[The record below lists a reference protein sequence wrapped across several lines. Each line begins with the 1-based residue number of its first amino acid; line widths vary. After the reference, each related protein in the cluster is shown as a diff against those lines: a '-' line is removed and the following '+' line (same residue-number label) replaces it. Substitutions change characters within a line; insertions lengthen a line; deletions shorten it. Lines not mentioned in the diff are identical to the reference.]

1 MSTADPYAATETE
14 TTQGKV
20 YTVTGQDWDSVVTGI
35 AEDHDDK
42 VVVNMGP
49 QHPSTHGVLRL
60 ILELEGETVT
70 EARCGV
76 GYLHTGIEKNMEFR
90 SWTQGVTFCTRM
102 DYLSPFYNEA
112 TYVLGVERLLD
123 IEEDVPEKAQ
133 VMRVLLM
140 ELNRISSHLVAIA
153 TGGMEIGALTVMT
166 IGFRER
172 ELVLDLFE
180 LITGLRMNHAFIR
193 PGGVAQ
199 DMPAGALD
207 EIRDFVALMKKRLPE
222 YADLCNANPIFK
234 ARLVDVGHLDLAGCL
249 ALGLTGPVL
258 RSTGYPWDLR
268 KTQPY
273 SGYEDYDFD
282 VCTWDTADSYGRFRI
297 RLNEMWESLRIVEQC
312 VERLAG
318 LEGAPVMVADKKIA
332 WPSQLAIGSDG
343 MGNSLDHIKHIM
355 GESMEALIHHFKLV
369 TEGFRVPAGQAYVP
383 VESPRGE
390 LGAHVVSDGGTRP
403 YRAHF
408 RDPSF
413 TNLQATS
420 VMSEGGMVAD
430 VIVAIASHRPR
441 DGRRRPVSRSTEA
454 PAGRSD
460 AASSRRSRRATRT
473 SAPACCRCC
482 TWCRA
487 SPARSPPRASRLVR
501 RSWRSRAAEVSG
513 VATFY
518 TMYKRRPVGDY
529 HVGVCTNTLCA
540 IMGGDLIFER
550 LKDHLDVG
558 NDETTE
564 DGQGHPRARRVQRR
578 LRLRPGDDGQL
589 GVHGQPD
596 PRVRGAG
603 GRRPARRQ
611 GGPLDPRAEDRH
623 LARGRAGARRLPRRP
638 RRRGSGRRSGLAGRV
653 WRSPARTTDGPH
665 PGRAVERGRGRVDE
679 LTRHPDPGP
688 HRQLGRRPRLDARLL
703 RVARRL
709 RRAAQGA
716 DDAARTTSSPRSRT
730 PGSAAAAARASR
742 PG

>member
-1 MSTADPYAATETE
+1 MTDPYAATETE

-20 YTVTGQDWDSVVTGI
+20 YTVTGQDWDSVVTGV

-42 VVVNMGP
+42 IVVNMGP

-102 DYLSPFYNEA
+102 DYLSPFYNEM
-112 TYVLGVERLLD
+112 TYVLGVERLLGL
-123 IEEDVPEKAQ
+123 EDSQGKSTVPEKAQ

-140 ELNRISSHLVAIA
+140 ELNRISSHLVCIA

-207 EIRDFVALMKKRLPE
+207 EIRDFVGLMKKRLPE

-249 ALGLTGPVL
+249 ALGLSGPPV
-258 RSTGYPWDLR
+258 RAAGYPWDLR

-282 VCTWDTADSYGRFRI
+282 VCTWDTADAYGRFRV

-383 VESPRGE
+383 IESPRGE

-430 VIVAIASHRPR
+430 VIVAVASL
-441 DGRRRPVSRSTEA
+441 DPV
-454 PAGRSD
+454 
-460 AASSRRSRRATRT
+460 
-473 SAPACCRCC
+473 
-482 TWCRA
+482 
-487 SPARSPPRASRLVR
+487 
-501 RSWRSRAAEVSG
+501 
-513 VATFY
+513 
-518 TMYKRRPVGDY
+518 
-529 HVGVCTNTLCA
+529 
-540 IMGGDLIFER
+540 MGG
-550 LKDHLDVG
+550 V
-558 NDETTE
+558 
-564 DGQGHPRARRVQRR
+564 
-578 LRLRPGDDGQL
+578 
-589 GVHGQPD
+589 
-596 PRVRGAG
+596 
-603 GRRPARRQ
+603 
-611 GGPLDPRAEDRH
+611 DR
-623 LARGRAGARRLPRRP
+623 
-638 RRRGSGRRSGLAGRV
+638 
-653 WRSPARTTDGPH
+653 
-665 PGRAVERGRGRVDE
+665 
-679 LTRHPDPGP
+679 
-688 HRQLGRRPRLDARLL
+688 
-703 RVARRL
+703 
-709 RRAAQGA
+709 
-716 DDAARTTSSPRSRT
+716 
-730 PGSAAAAARASR
+730 
-742 PG
+742 